1 MSVKRLGIYLHQK
14 YDYHATGEDAIPFDH
29 SVATA
34 LIDFLNAHSLPA
46 HPSESEEQSG
56 WEQPTTAFIEES
68 PERRVFAQVMTR
80 PQSDSQSVA
89 LLASM
94 ALLAALWLLAQTKVE
109 VDIQYDKATNE
120 KKVAVRL
127 RKGIAGDKTVFALLK
142 AILLLS
148 NTV

>member
-1 MSVKRLGIYLHQK
+1 
-14 YDYHATGEDAIPFDH
+14 
-29 SVATA
+29 
-34 LIDFLNAHSLPA
+34 
-46 HPSESEEQSG
+46 
-56 WEQPTTAFIEES
+56 
-68 PERRVFAQVMTR
+68 
-80 PQSDSQSVA
+80 
-89 LLASM
+89 M